1 MWSVDVIIPT
11 YHPGTEF
18 EQLLEKLWQQEYPIR
33 KILVMNTEKTFW
45 KEQWEKKY
53 PLLEVHHLKKE
64 EFDHGGTRKK
74 AAALSEAD
82 VMIFMT
88 QDAVPEDVLLVKQ
101 LIKALAQN
109 EKTAAAY
116 ARQLPAVDCNELEK
130 FTRSFNY
137 PEKPSV
143 KTKADLPQ
151 YGVKTFFC
159 SNVCAAYQKETY
171 EKLGGFVEKTIFNE
185 DMIYAGKLIE
195 NGYQIAY
202 AADARVIHS
211 HNYSGMQQLHRN
223 FDLGVSQAQ
232 HPEVFAG
239 IVSEGEGIKLVKKS
253 MQHLA
258 KTGKI
263 MMIPNLIWQS
273 GCKYIGFF
281 MGKRYQKLPKSWI
294 LWFSMNK
301 NYWK

>member
-11 YHPGTEF
+11 YHPGREF

>member
-11 YHPGTEF
+11 YHPGREF

-45 KEQWEKKY
+45 KEQWEKQY

>member
-45 KEQWEKKY
+45 KEQWEKQY

-159 SNVCAAYQKETY
+159 SNVCAAYKKETY

>member
-11 YHPGTEF
+11 YRPGMEF
-18 EQLLEKLWQQEYPIR
+18 ERLLEKLWEQEYPIR
-33 KILVMNTEKTFW
+33 KILVMNTEKSFW
-45 KEQWEKKY
+45 KEQWEKQY

-64 EFDHGGTRKK
+64 VFDHGGTRKK
-74 AAALSEAD
+74 AAALSKAD

-88 QDAVPEDVLLVKQ
+88 QDAVPKDVLLVKQ
-101 LIKALAQN
+101 LIKALQQG
-109 EKTAAAY
+109 EKVAAAY
-116 ARQLPAVDCNELEK
+116 ARQLPAADCNELEK
-130 FTRSFNY
+130 FTRIFNY
-137 PEKPSV
+137 PAVSSV

-159 SNVCAAYQKETY
+159 SNVCAAYKKDVY
-171 EKLGGFVEKTIFNE
+171 EKMGGFVEKTIFNE

-195 NGYQIAY
+195 NEYQIAY
-202 AADARVIHS
+202 AADAKVIHS

-253 MQHLA
+253 KQHLI
-258 KTGKI
+258 KTGNFL
-263 MMIPNLIWQS
+263 MIPKLIWQS

-281 MGKRYQKLPKSWI
+281 MGKRYQSLPKSWI
-294 LWFSMNK
+294 MWFSMNK

>member
-11 YHPGTEF
+11 YRPGMEF
-18 EQLLEKLWQQEYPIR
+18 ERLLEKLWEQEYPIR
-33 KILVMNTEKTFW
+33 KILVMNTEKSFW
-45 KEQWEKKY
+45 KEQWEKQY

-64 EFDHGGTRKK
+64 VFDHGGTRKK
-74 AAALSEAD
+74 AAALSKAD

-101 LIKALAQN
+101 LIKALQQG
-109 EKTAAAY
+109 EKVAAAY
-116 ARQLPAVDCNELEK
+116 ARQLPAADCNELEK
-130 FTRSFNY
+130 FTRIFNY
-137 PEKPSV
+137 PAVSSV

-159 SNVCAAYQKETY
+159 SNVCAAYKKDVY
-171 EKLGGFVEKTIFNE
+171 EKMGGFVEKTIFNE

-195 NGYQIAY
+195 NEYQIAY
-202 AADARVIHS
+202 AADAKVIHS

-253 MQHLA
+253 MQHLI
-258 KTGKI
+258 KTGNFL
-263 MMIPNLIWQS
+263 MIPKLIWQS

-281 MGKRYQKLPKSWI
+281 MGKRYQSLPKSWI
-294 LWFSMNK
+294 MWFSMNK